1 MKKKEL
7 LNRIE
12 TLEFQLNEI
21 FFLERLGVEQIERLN
36 NEVRDLQEQLNANK
50 YYYIKP
56 TND

>member
-21 FFLERLGVEQIERLN
+21 FFLERMGVQQIERLN
-36 NEVRDLQEQLNANK
+36 NEVRELQEKLK
-50 YYYIKP
+50 
-56 TND
+56 